1 MKTAIVLAVTVLVSG
16 FLVFVACVV
25 SWVVLGGGI
34 WLSEVS
40 VVGAELHSPDELVL
54 DVVSCNEAP
63 QVTLRETDVDVRI
76 EAIAFSTPL
85 GLLRDSDNCRDAA
98 GPLQLQ
104 KPLGDRAV
112 IDNLTGQS
120 VIVKQDTTPCEEVK
134 SKIIVMSHDRS
145 LEQDTVRVLSVETI
159 DEVVVE
165 QRGFRCTGIAVTT
178 EGLAWV
184 IYNEITHSDGTTYY
198 GYELSDTEPVER

>member
-1 MKTAIVLAVTVLVSG
+1 MKTTIVLVVTVVVSG
-16 FLVFVACVV
+16 SLVFVACLV
-25 SWVVLGGGI
+25 SWVILGGGI

-40 VVGAELHSPDELVL
+40 VVGAELQSPDRLVL
-54 DVVSCNEAP
+54 NVASCNKSP
-63 QVTLRETDVDVRI
+63 QVTLQETDVDIQV
-76 EAIAFSTPL
+76 EAVAFSTPL
-85 GLLRDSDNCRDAA
+85 RNDDGCQDAV

-120 VIVKQDTTPCEEVK
+120 VVVNQDMTPCEEIK
-134 SKIIVMSHDRS
+134 SKIVVMSHDQS

-159 DEVVVE
+159 DDVIVE

-198 GYELSDTEPVER
+198 GYDLSDTEPIETNN